1 MPPVPARIVIASRE
15 SRLALWQAEYI
26 RGRLAGLYP
35 RCSISILGLTTRGDQ
50 ILDQPLAKIG
60 GKGLFVKELEMALE
74 AGQADIAVHSIK
86 DVPMHLPDG
95 FALTVVG
102 DREDARDAFI
112 SNQYASPGE
121 LPPGSVVG
129 TSSLRREAQLRARL
143 PRVRTAVLRGNV
155 ETRLRKLDEGR
166 YAAIILAAAGL
177 KRLGLSERIR
187 AYLPVTESLPAVG
200 QGALGIEYRAERGDI
215 ADLLVPLTEPATT
228 ACVLAERALSRRLSG
243 SCEVPLGGHAEVITG
258 VLHLRGLVASPD
270 GTKLVRGEH
279 SGPPDHAEEIC
290 CVLAE
295 RLLEAGADRI
305 LAELGADP
313 A

>member
-35 RCSISILGLTTRGDQ
+35 RCHISILGLTTRGDQ

-102 DREDARDAFI
+102 DREDARDAFV
-112 SNQYASPGE
+112 SNQYASPGA
-121 LPPGSVVG
+121 LPAGSLVG

-143 PRVRTAVLRGNV
+143 PQVNTAPLRGNV
-155 ETRLRKLDEGR
+155 ETRLRKLDEGG

-177 KRLGLSERIR
+177 KRLGLGERIR
-187 AYLPVTESLPAVG
+187 AYLPLTESLPAVG
-200 QGALGIEYRAERGDI
+200 QGALGIEYRAERTDI
-215 ADLLVPLTEPATT
+215 AELLEPLAKASTT

-243 SCEVPLGGHAEVITG
+243 SCEVPLGGHAEVAAGI
-258 VLHLRGLVASPD
+258 LHLRGLVASPD
-270 GTKLVRGEH
+270 GTRLVRGEH
-279 SGPPDHAEEIC
+279 LGPVGQAEAIGRA
-290 CVLAE
+290 LAE
-295 RLLEAGADRI
+295 TLLQAGADRI
-305 LAELGADP
+305 LAELGADT

>member
-143 PRVRTAVLRGNV
+143 PQVRTAVLRGNV
-155 ETRLRKLDEGR
+155 ETRLRKLDEGSHS
-166 YAAIILAAAGL
+166 AIILAAAGL

-279 SGPPDHAEEIC
+279 SGPPDHAEEIGR
-290 CVLAE
+290 VLAE

-305 LAELGADP
+305 LEELGADP

>member
-35 RCSISILGLTTRGDQ
+35 RCNISILGLTTRGDQ

-74 AGQADIAVHSIK
+74 TGQADIAVHSIK

-102 DREDARDAFI
+102 DREDARDAFV
-112 SNQYASPGE
+112 SNQYASPGA
-121 LPPGSVVG
+121 LPAGSLVG

-143 PRVRTAVLRGNV
+143 PQVNTAPLRGNV
-155 ETRLRKLDEGR
+155 ETRLRKLDEGG

-177 KRLGLSERIR
+177 KRLGLGERIR
-187 AYLPVTESLPAVG
+187 AYLPLTESLPAVG
-200 QGALGIEYRAERGDI
+200 QGALGIEYRAERTDV
-215 ADLLVPLTEPATT
+215 AKLLEPLAKASTT

-243 SCEVPLGGHAEVITG
+243 SCEVPLGGHAEVAAGI
-258 VLHLRGLVASPD
+258 LHLRGLVASPD

-279 SGPPDHAEEIC
+279 SGPVGQAEAIGRA
-290 CVLAE
+290 LAE
-295 RLLEAGADRI
+295 TLLQAGADRI
-305 LAELGADP
+305 LAELGADT